1 MHVVLDEKSDW
12 ARAFRALNMA
22 SCTPHEEEEQAR
34 RSLAS
39 MLYVLFKGAALGVS
53 TAKLGTLSYAQIL
66 PLAAEACVLSGMLSG
81 ALGEATA
88 DEVAHVR
95 AQASAHAGLNALAT
109 QIGALAEAAG
119 PLTRAAAS
127 AGDSADDMR
136 TARLPPLSLREL
148 VAEASSSVSEI
159 CAAAEQVGSLIGSR
173 RYKYDMPLLS
183 ALHERLRER
192 EGPYQAGL
200 PALRVCV
207 AGGDDVLHRLVQA
220 YVVLRCAYPRL
231 CPAEAIRVFLVPI
244 GRRHSTAAYVASH
257 DGWYRRHIYAPH
269 YAGQPTVPHLLVPG
283 IAPIGSRHKLR
294 PEEAEIVPEIVPEIV
309 HKLRPEEAEEELNQE
324 EEELKEAFR
333 VFDKDGNG
341 FISAA
346 ELRHIM
352 TNLGEKLTDEE
363 VDEMIREA
371 DIDGNDQINYEE
383 FVKAELRLSIARSLK
398 DGGGG
403 SCCGGGFNT
412 TISARERAAVGMAEA
427 PLRACLAEYLRSAHA
442 AVPLVLFEVSLWL
455 ITPPEIAKA
464 ISERDTSALSAPR
477 PGEPP
482 SLTVAFC
489 ASLEVVAAAD
499 APAGTGKSE
508 SSGTALPAHLVYNL
522 IDPLGVEGA
531 GLTAMTA
538 RFASLSF
545 HTHAT
550 DMWHCPSDG
559 RLQMRYAVAGRSQ
572 PTRAPHRY
580 VRTAAIGA
588 VASSSAADGK
598 PSPRGAAVAGSSE
611 RFGVLVDGEYYGPF
625 TYALVVP
632 CIAPGDTE
640 PLTLPLT
647 TFFPLCPQSSTEV
660 SR

>member
-1 MHVVLDEKSDW
+1 MLVPQHKVLALLHMLSELLLVCQTFTDEELNKVLPTLQTCGYCALPVGAVATSVLCSVRSELAMRGTSMFQRLAREVPFMSSPSARDASAWQALTTAFTTALAVHVVLDEKSNW

-22 SCTPHEEEEQAR
+22 SCTPHEEEEGAR
-34 RSLAS
+34 RALAS

-53 TAKLGTLSYAQIL
+53 TTKLGTLSYAQIL
-66 PLAAEACVLSGMLSG
+66 PLAAEACILSGMLSG

-95 AQASAHAGLNALAT
+95 AQASAHAGLKALAT

-220 YVVLRCAYPRL
+220 YVVLRCAYARL
-231 CPAEAIRVFLVPI
+231 CHAEAIRVFLVPI
-244 GRRHSTAAYVASH
+244 GRHHSTAAYVASH

-269 YAGQPTVPHLLVPG
+269 CAGQPTVPHLLVPG
-283 IAPIGSRHKLR
+283 IAP
-294 PEEAEIVPEIVPEIV
+294 
-309 HKLRPEEAEEELNQE
+309 PEEAEEELNQ

-346 ELRHIM
+346 ELRHIV
-352 TNLGEKLTDEE
+352 TNLSEKLTDKE

-371 DIDGNDQINYEE
+371 DIDGNGQINYEE

-403 SCCGGGFNT
+403 SCGGGGLNT
-412 TISARERAAVGMAEA
+412 TISARERAAMGMAEA

-442 AVPLVLFEVSLWL
+442 VVPLVLFEVSLWL

-464 ISERDTSALSAPR
+464 ISERDTSALSVQR
-477 PGEPP
+477 PAEPP
-482 SLTVAFC
+482 SLTVVFC
-489 ASLEVVAAAD
+489 ASLEVVGAAD
-499 APAGTGKSE
+499 ASAGTGKGE
-508 SSGTALPAHLVYNL
+508 TSGATLPAHLVYNL
-522 IDPLGVEGA
+522 
-531 GLTAMTA
+531 M
-538 RFASLSF
+538 
-545 HTHAT
+545 
-550 DMWHCPSDG
+550 
-559 RLQMRYAVAGRSQ
+559 
-572 PTRAPHRY
+572 
-580 VRTAAIGA
+580 
-588 VASSSAADGK
+588 
-598 PSPRGAAVAGSSE
+598 
-611 RFGVLVDGEYYGPF
+611 
-625 TYALVVP
+625 
-632 CIAPGDTE
+632 
-640 PLTLPLT
+640 
-647 TFFPLCPQSSTEV
+647 
-660 SR
+660 SRRVQ